1 MVNLKK
7 IAAFSLILLI
17 SGCANEETRDRLLI
31 GAACVYAGANLGY
44 AIGQRPPVATVE
56 RYTQPGWCCGER
68 VITTKTVRNNY

>member
-44 AIGQRPPVATVE
+44 AIGRNPAAVVE
-56 RYTQPGWCCGER
+56 KHTKPGWCCGER
-68 VITTKTVRNNY
+68 IVSTKTTRNLY